1 MAFENE
7 WGEYVP
13 AAKRRENA
21 LRAANKL
28 TKKGQKLRPIHI
40 ESRNIA
46 TSFWGLAWCRN
57 LEVYADW
64 ANRMPR
70 GRSYARNGSIIDLQI
85 ETGRIT
91 SMVSGSSLYKIKISI
106 DKLDAKKWEA
116 IRKDCAQQVTSLLDL
131 MRGKLPDVVLA
142 RITDTKAGMFPSP
155 KELKFECSC
164 PDYASMCKHVAAT
177 LYGVGHLLDTEPE
190 LFFKMRGVDQ
200 SELVSEAMGT
210 QLTAADPLGLDQQS
224 DLAGED
230 LAEIFGINLATN
242 QAIPD
247 ANDHAKK
254 TSVVQKRAQAKDIKR
269 KVKAK
274 AKSKTK
280 STPTEID
287 KDKSSGKSR
296 TNKKQLEPT
305 ASIQTDDKAAK
316 KPTKKKSV
324 KE

>member
-1 MAFENE
+1 M
-7 WGEYVP
+7 GSDSQG
-13 AAKRRENA
+13 
-21 LRAANKL
+21 LRSTGNVTFGFDAWASYL
-28 TKKGQKLRPIHI
+28 T
-40 ESRNIA
+40 
-46 TSFWGLAWCRN
+46 
-57 LEVYADW
+57 
-64 ANRMPR
+64 
-70 GRSYARNGSIIDLQI
+70 
-85 ETGRIT
+85 
-91 SMVSGSSLYKIKISI
+91 
-106 DKLDAKKWEA
+106 
-116 IRKDCAQQVTSLLDL
+116 
-131 MRGKLPDVVLA
+131 VVLPA
-142 RITDTKAGMFPSP
+142 SP
-155 KELKFECSC
+155 IQKRNVPEPERTQIRMQLSRLR
-164 PDYASMCKHVAAT
+164 SMCKHFACDPLRVRASF
-177 LYGVGHLLDTEPE
+177 DTEPE

-296 TNKKQLEPT
+296 TNKKT
-305 ASIQTDDKAAK
+305 T
-316 KPTKKKSV
+316 
-324 KE
+324 